1 MIPMTVMVIVSILM
15 VVLPVGIA
23 IWKMKG
29 LPESISAMVY
39 LLPKGGWRWL
49 WTLWIWAV
57 GALTM
62 IPMIEALD
70 GKDLGIVGFVTLVL
84 VYLVGAW
91 PLFDE
96 GHRTLHNVLGVSA
109 GILSQLCV
117 ILVSPLCMLSWSLF
131 ALIMAVGYVFPNV
144 TRWCDGKV
152 VFISEM
158 LCLVPLW
165 MSDIC
170 IHLV

>member
-1 MIPMTVMVIVSILM
+1 MTWYLALIIISVVIALSY
-15 VVLPVGIA
+15 VVGV
-23 IWKMKG
+23 IWKKRE
-29 LPESISAMVY
+29 LPCSLSAMVFE
-39 LLPKGGWRWL
+39 LKGNAKWL

-57 GALTM
+57 GALAM

-70 GKDLGIVGFVTLVL
+70 GKDLGIVGLVTLVL

-144 TRWCDGKV
+144 VRWCDGKV